1 MFREVGDKNFLEGSL
16 VCSFSEWYHKKNCNI
31 RLVEKKSQPIML
43 KTGASANAPVFLCPK
58 KSKSVCQR
66 IYNAFA
72 SDTYIY
78 ESRKTLCVSN
88 KNLS

>member
-1 MFREVGDKNFLEGSL
+1 
-16 VCSFSEWYHKKNCNI
+16 
-31 RLVEKKSQPIML
+31 ML

-72 SDTYIY
+72 SDTYIH